1 MFTGSLRY
9 NVDPLEEYTDEQIW
23 NALEKVEGSTTSGIH
38 AQYAS
43 FRIQCVE

>member
-23 NALEKVEGSTTSGIH
+23 NALEKVEGSTTYGVH
-38 AQYAS
+38 AQNAS
-43 FRIQCVE
+43 YTVH